1 MVSIV
6 HQINT
11 LSLQYPQC
19 KFKFVWFDARQLLK
33 HSYTSYKRC
42 FLSDRKR
49 YEYMKMMLFMLWF
62 FEEESQV
69 HAENVEAKQ
78 QLL

>member
-1 MVSIV
+1 MFFIR
-6 HQINT
+6 QKT
-11 LSLQYPQC
+11 LW
-19 KFKFVWFDARQLLK
+19 V
-33 HSYTSYKRC
+33 
-42 FLSDRKR
+42 
-49 YEYMKMMLFMLWF
+49 YENDLFMLWF

>member
-1 MVSIV
+1 MKRQDMFIFSGKEIV
-6 HQINT
+6 QGHT
-11 LSLQYPQC
+11 AKPLP
-19 KFKFVWFDARQLLK
+19 FLK
-33 HSYTSYKRC
+33 HSHTSYKRC
-42 FLSDRKR
+42 FLSDRKH